1 MSRLIDADELKK
13 LYEPYKGLGLKVP
26 CEVICLN
33 IEDQPTIQPYGY
45 NKDGLIEELEEYKSL
60 GFSPEEVAMLAR
72 FFKERT
78 STAAITADMKLLAGY
93 LKAEKY
99 EELEKQN
106 QMPQTGWIPVSSGKL
121 PTKEEYSEDGFVLV
135 QTGGDI
141 IYKGFY
147 EAESGFWVDE
157 VGFKFAYMPI
167 AWQPLPQPYKESK

>member
-1 MSRLIDADELKK
+1 MRLIDEHTLEIKGIVTTVDKEVYIRLADVEKS
-13 LYEPYKGLGLKVP
+13 
-26 CEVICLN
+26 LN
-33 IEDQPTIQPYGY
+33 EAPTIQPYGY

-106 QMPQTGWIPVSSGKL
+106 KMPQTDWIPCSEGL
-121 PTKEEYSEDGFVLV
+121 PSKEDYSEDGFVLV

-141 IYKGFY
+141 IYKGLY
-147 EAESGFWVDE
+147 DDESGFWVDE
-157 VGFKFAYMPI
+157 MGFAFSPLPI
-167 AWQPLPQPYKESK
+167 AWQSLPHPYKEGEE